1 MKEYTLYIKVTVC
14 VLYVFLVIV
23 FCRNILYKRI
33 QFTYCSV
40 LDVYCIYSK
49 FTLYKWS
56 CQLIRIQILLQ
67 PCWDTETLST
77 SNISS
82 IGWILD
88 TEEGWRIDPIFLI
101 HSLTSQNIQVIFIY
115 SRISGSTI
123 LTGNSILK
131 FELNRCV
138 YII

>member
-1 MKEYTLYIKVTVC
+1 MH
-14 VLYVFLVIV
+14 VFLFIV

-33 QFTYCSV
+33 QFTYCMCAGCVLYIFLFIVFCINILYKIIQFTYCSV
-40 LDVYCIYSK
+40 LDVHCIYSK

-67 PCWDTETLST
+67 PCRDTETLST

-115 SRISGSTI
+115 
-123 LTGNSILK
+123 
-131 FELNRCV
+131 
-138 YII
+138 